1 MELNWCSYN
10 FLLTQFLES
19 DARNSSLFTELSLW
33 MIIREEEFQYL
44 RDKQGLGIIILAFI
58 IHDRGMK
65 STFPEMNDELHT
77 ICNSIKQMNLIDY

>member
-1 MELNWCSYN
+1 
-10 FLLTQFLES
+10 
-19 DARNSSLFTELSLW
+19 

-77 ICNSIKQMNLIDY
+77 ICNSIKQINLIDY